1 MARIRTYSPRA
12 KDIQPQW
19 RVIDAEGQTLGRL
32 ATQIATVLRGKDK
45 PIFTRHMIVGDFVVV
60 VNAEKIRVTGQKAQ
74 KKIYYRHTQY
84 PGGLRAVPYSVM
96 MDRFPGRI
104 IEHAVKGMLPHNRL
118 GRQLM
123 RRLHVY
129 VGPEHPHG
137 AQLRAGQG
145 KGRQKP
151 SEPEP
156 TPEAAEIQ
164 QPQPRRQRRAAQ
176 AAEETATAPPRRR
189 RSRAAA
195 AEESTE
201 ETTTPVVEQQ
211 TEDTVETPAT
221 EQTTADVAAE
231 EIRAEAG
238 QPEATEDASTSTTDT
253 DSDET
258 EPTRPATRRGRT
270 SS

>member
-74 KKIYYRHTQY
+74 KKIYYHHTQH

-129 VGPEHPHG
+129 AGPGHPHG

-145 KGRQKP
+145 KGRQTP
-151 SEPEP
+151 SEPET

-176 AAEETATAPPRRR
+176 TTEEATTATPRRG

-201 ETTTPVVEQQ
+201 ETTPPIAEQQ
-211 TEDTVETPAT
+211 TEDAVETPAT
-221 EQTTADVAAE
+221 EQTTAEVAAE
-231 EIRAEAG
+231 ETRTETD
-238 QPEATEDASTSTTDT
+238 QPETTEDASASTAET
-253 DSDET
+253 DSGET
-258 EPTRPATRRGRT
+258 AAARPATRRRRT